1 VTGSDI
7 LRRLRAELWR
17 PPRAHGEILRDR
29 TVGPLE
35 LFYDLVVVVLVAQAA
50 HRLTAHLTLR
60 GLAEF
65 AIVFT
70 VVWIAWFN
78 GTLLHDLHGR
88 EDVRSRN
95 SFLAQIL
102 LLVPL
107 GAYVP
112 RAGDVHGRAFAVT
125 AALLFLLLAFC
136 GGESVAR
143 TPRTSP
149 GLRASTSAQR
159 SHSRPG

>member
-1 VTGSDI
+1 MELERRRTARWLSTSVGRDM
-7 LRRLRAELWR
+7 LHRLREELWQ

-50 HRLTAHLTLR
+50 HRLAEHLTAR

-65 AIVFT
+65 VVVFAI
-70 VVWIAWFN
+70 VWIAWFN
-78 GTLLHDLHGR
+78 GTFLHELHGR

-102 LLVPL
+102 VLVPL

-112 RAGDVHGRAFAVT
+112 EAGDVHGW
-125 AALLFLLLAFC
+125 
-136 GGESVAR
+136 
-143 TPRTSP
+143 
-149 GLRASTSAQR
+149 
-159 SHSRPG
+159 